1 MTHIYIESSIKRL
14 DVKGVTRIYTALSNV
29 KVRTISSLC
38 KMDEEEFTSVKGI
51 GMGLCV
57 AVKEYLEAHG
67 LKFGMTDMEISA
79 YHEAYLAERKHTAQS
94 KQHEKEEKKKMEEI
108 ATMRIEQLSSSEDER
123 DIEKVAKA
131 KALIKEKKYSELVD
145 CIGQFGCCHDIWGL
159 KKRILREKYNIIW
172 YSPSEIN
179 PNITYD

>member
-1 MTHIYIESSIKRL
+1 MEPKTIIVVFVIGFVAGLGTYKIFHNDPTNTIPVQETKRNDEHSYFGHRYDLELYNDSVYQTKEFQDIKEAAMN
-14 DVKGVTRIYTALSNV
+14 DVYLTYATR
-29 KVRTISSLC
+29 
-38 KMDEEEFTSVKGI
+38 
-51 GMGLCV
+51 
-57 AVKEYLEAHG
+57 
-67 LKFGMTDMEISA
+67 
-79 YHEAYLAERKHTAQS
+79 
-94 KQHEKEEKKKMEEI
+94 
-108 ATMRIEQLSSSEDER
+108 RIEQLSSSEDER

-131 KALIKEKKYSELVD
+131 KALIKEKKYSELVG

>member
-108 ATMRIEQLSSSEDER
+108 ADVFAETSEHITSQIFDIADKLAQIPTPILVNAAKTFLSFAVSFVDSVIAESE
-123 DIEKVAKA
+123 KQKQKA
-131 KALIKEKKYSELVD
+131 
-145 CIGQFGCCHDIWGL
+145 
-159 KKRILREKYNIIW
+159 
-172 YSPSEIN
+172 
-179 PNITYD
+179 